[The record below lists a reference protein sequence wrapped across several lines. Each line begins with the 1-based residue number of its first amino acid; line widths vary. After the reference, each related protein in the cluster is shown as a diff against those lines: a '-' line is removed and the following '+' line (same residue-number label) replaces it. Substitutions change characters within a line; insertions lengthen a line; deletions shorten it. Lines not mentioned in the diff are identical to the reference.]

1 MTACS
6 NENAKANR
14 GELALNGKGKLPVH
28 FFKKKKRKSNAR
40 EKHTSHSYD
49 S

>member
-28 FFKKKKRKSNAR
+28 FLKKKKKKGNAR
-40 EKHTSHSYD
+40 EKHTSHCYD

>member
-1 MTACS
+1 MTARS

-28 FFKKKKRKSNAR
+28 FFKKKSNAH